1 MTLVV
6 ENDAHMLLWEN
17 RSANIT
23 DILGKTDQASVEEAS
38 LRASQA
44 NSQLMDCEIMEL

>member
-6 ENDAHMLLWEN
+6 EKDAHTLLWGN
-17 RSANIT
+17 KSVNIT
-23 DILGKTDQASVEEAS
+23 DIHGKTDQASVEEAS